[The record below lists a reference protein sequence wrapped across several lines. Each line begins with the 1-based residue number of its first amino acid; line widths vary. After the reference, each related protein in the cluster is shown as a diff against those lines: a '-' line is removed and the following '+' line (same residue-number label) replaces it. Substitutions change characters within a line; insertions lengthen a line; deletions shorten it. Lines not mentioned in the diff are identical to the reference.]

1 MPAAASALARII
13 CNTENRSLQ
22 RRLLQTV
29 NQWKSDP
36 SYLPHDTLGPVRDK
50 EAQMLQEG
58 SIAQLV
64 EERLRGSVAAKE
76 KAKIRSKRRSRCA
89 GRRDQFE
96 EEAAYSDASRSAI
109 ADSHHD
115 DEENSVEPKKV
126 ESTANKNST
135 ICFANSSFCDYSE
148 ASSRIR
154 KPRKCEIRNSSANQV
169 AKANSPG
176 RDLYCSFS
184 DDSEKSSSSLPER
197 SLQYT
202 KSKCIVTTRKR
213 CASDPVSSFDDDS
226 EASPRKLPK
235 YGIHTTTRQPSVESV
250 NYDSDISKR
259 LSLTGMTGAV
269 SQQNQ
274 LGEID
279 DEWW

>member
-13 CNTENRSLQ
+13 CNTKNSTMQ
-22 RRLLQTV
+22 CRLLQTV

-36 SYLPHDTLGPVRDK
+36 AYLAHDTLGPVRDQ

-58 SIAQLV
+58 SIARLV
-64 EERLRGSVAAKE
+64 EERLRGSVVAKE
-76 KAKIRSKRRSRCA
+76 KAKMLSKRRTRCV
-89 GRRDQFE
+89 GRRDQFV

-109 ADSHHD
+109 ADSHD
-115 DEENSVEPKKV
+115 NEEISVESKKV
-126 ESTANKNST
+126 ESTANENGT
-135 ICFANSSFCDYSE
+135 IRFANSSFCDYSE
-148 ASSRIR
+148 ASSRVR
-154 KPRKCEIRNSSANQV
+154 KPRQGENQV
-169 AKANSPG
+169 ARANSPG
-176 RDLYCSFS
+176 QDLYCSFS
-184 DDSEKSSSSLPER
+184 DDSEKSSSFLPGR
-197 SLQYT
+197 SLQST
-202 KSKCIVTTRKR
+202 KSKCVVTTSKR
-213 CASDPVSSFDDDS
+213 FASDPVSSFDDDS

-235 YGIHTTTRQPSVESV
+235 DGIHKTTRQPSIKSV

-259 LSLTGMTGAV
+259 LSFTGMTSAA